1 MMKIIFT
8 GPGEVAED
16 GGVIYFA
23 TVDGKA
29 VKCHFTFEALQDV
42 DPDNLHGNPME
53 QFQAH
58 KLKLLAIAQ
67 EKIEKGLGH
76 DGLIN
81 VFTSDIA

>member
-1 MMKIIFT
+1 MKNIVFT
-8 GPGEVAED
+8 GPGEIAKD
-16 GGVIYFA
+16 GGVIYLA
-23 TVDGKA
+23 TVDDKN

-76 DGLIN
+76 DGLVN
-81 VFTSDIA
+81 VFTSDIS